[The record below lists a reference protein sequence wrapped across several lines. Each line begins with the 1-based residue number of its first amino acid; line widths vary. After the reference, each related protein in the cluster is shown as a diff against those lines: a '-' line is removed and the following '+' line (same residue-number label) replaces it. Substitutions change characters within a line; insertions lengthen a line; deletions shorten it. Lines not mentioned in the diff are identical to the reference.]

1 MRTVDWLVL
10 IASLVGIVGYGLYK
24 SRGQQ
29 TTESYL
35 LGGKS
40 MRWWVIGLSIMATQA
55 SAITFIGT
63 TGQGYSD
70 GLRFVQ
76 FYFGLP
82 IAMVIICAVAAPAFH
97 RSGVYTAY
105 EYLEKK
111 FDSKTRTLASAVFLV
126 QRGLGVGLA
135 LYAPAVV
142 MAVILQWSE
151 QTTIL
156 LMALIVVIYT
166 VIGGIKAVMWTD
178 AQQMLVMFIGLIAAF
193 LAAVYGMPS
202 EVGFGDALRLAGE
215 AGRLQAINLELN
227 FDDRYNLWSGLIGGT
242 FLALAYFGTDQSQ
255 VQRYLTARS
264 LRDSRFSLLFNAVVK
279 VPLQFIILLTGA
291 MVFVFFLFI
300 QPPVLFNPAT
310 AAAVATEAPQELDAA
325 QRRYDQ
331 AFEQRREAALALA
344 SSDGTRQQRSF
355 RQAQDTLDSAR
366 GEVVALAERTIGE
379 TYNDTNYVFL
389 TFVTKHLPVGLV
401 GLIIAAVFAA
411 AMSTISAELNSLA
424 SASVID
430 HYQRYVKP
438 NAPDQHY
445 ALAARV
451 ATAFWG
457 VYAAVFATFAGQ
469 LGSLIEAVNIV
480 GSLFYGAMLG
490 VFVLAFA
497 PWKVS
502 GTGAFLGI
510 IAGLAAVAATRAFTD
525 VTFLWFNV
533 IGTVVTVLVGLAV
546 TRTTTARA

>member
-1 MRTVDWLVL
+1 MRAVDWAVL
-10 IASLVGIVGYGLYK
+10 IASLIGIIGYGLYRA
-24 SRGQQ
+24 RGVQ

-63 TGQGYSD
+63 TGQGYTD

-111 FDSKTRTLASAVFLV
+111 FDSKTRTLASAVFLI

-142 MAVILQWSE
+142 MAVILQWPE
-151 QTTIL
+151 RTTIL
-156 LMALIVVIYT
+156 VMAAIVVVYT

-178 AQQMLVMFIGLIAAF
+178 AQQMLVMFLGLVAALF
-193 LAAVYGMPS
+193 AAVHGLPADI
-202 EVGFGDALRLAGE
+202 GFGDALRLAGE
-215 AGRLQAINLELN
+215 AGRLQAISLELN
-227 FDDRYNLWSGLIGGT
+227 FDDRYNLWSGLIGGS

-279 VPLQFIILLTGA
+279 VPLQFVILLTGA

-300 QPPVLFNPAT
+300 QPPALFNPAAAT
-310 AAAVATEAPQELDAA
+310 AVESTAPQELRVV
-325 QRRYDQ
+325 QERYDE
-331 AFEQRREAALALA
+331 AFALRRQAALELA
-344 SSDGTRQQRSF
+344 SVDGIGQRQSF
-355 RQAQDTLDSAR
+355 VRAQDSVNAAR
-366 GEVVALAERTIGE
+366 GEAVALAERTIG
-379 TYNDTNYVFL
+379 TAYNDTNYVFL
-389 TFVTKHLPVGLV
+389 TFVTRHLPPGLV

-424 SASVID
+424 TASVID
-430 HYQRYVKP
+430 HYQRYIKP
-438 NAPDQHY
+438 RASDQHY
-445 ALAARV
+445 AKASRA

-490 VFVLAFA
+490 VFILAFA
-497 PWKVS
+497 PWKIS
-502 GTGAFLGI
+502 GNGAFLGI
-510 IAGLAAVAATRAFTD
+510 LSGLASVAATRMYSD
-525 VTFLWFNV
+525 VAFLWFNV
-533 IGTVVTVLVGLAV
+533 IGAVVTVAVGLFVSRLTPA
-546 TRTTTARA
+546 TR

>member
-1 MRTVDWLVL
+1 MSTVDWVVL

-29 TTESYL
+29 TTEDYL

-63 TGQGYSD
+63 TGQGYAD

-156 LMALIVVIYT
+156 IMAVVVVTYT

-178 AQQMLVMFIGLIAAF
+178 AQQMLVMFFGLVAAF
-193 LAAVYGMPS
+193 FAAVYGMPS
-202 EVGFGDALRLAGE
+202 DVGFGDALRLAGD

-255 VQRYLTARS
+255 VQRYLTAKS

-279 VPLQFIILLTGA
+279 VPLQFVILLTGA

-300 QPPVLFNPAT
+300 QPPALFNPAT
-310 AAAVATEAPQELDAA
+310 ATAVEATAPQEMNDL
-325 QRRYDQ
+325 QQRYDE
-331 AFEQRREAALALA
+331 AFAQRREAALALA
-344 SSDGTRQQRSF
+344 ATDGLSEQRAF
-355 RQAQDTLDSAR
+355 QQAQSTVDTAR
-366 GEVVALAERTIGE
+366 DEVVALAERTTGE
-379 TYNDTNYVFL
+379 VYNDTNYVFL
-389 TFVTKHLPVGLV
+389 TFVTRHLPIGLV

-424 SASVID
+424 SATVID
-430 HYQRYVKP
+430 HYQRYLKP
-438 NAPDQHY
+438 NAADQHY
-445 ALAARV
+445 ALAAKV

-469 LGSLIEAVNIV
+469 LGSLIEAVNVV

-502 GTGAFLGI
+502 GTGAFVGI

-525 VTFLWFNV
+525 ITFLWFNV
-533 IGTVVTVLVGLAV
+533 IGAVVTVTVGLILTPRSAP
-546 TRTTTARA
+546 TS